1 MSYQI
6 DKLINTPQLM
16 LNTILSWKATKHLRL
31 HTHLQYY
38 GKQQVF
44 HLEPISYAT
53 YSGLLEHYAQ
63 LQLQEM
69 ESPGSI
75 APEEFSEVETKLEY
89 YSSRASVQKDYSGRF
104 LVNVGANYTIGNI
117 ELGLDVHNLFNH
129 HYTQSGMST
138 GLIPQKGLW
147 LLGSISYRF

>member
-1 MSYQI
+1 
-6 DKLINTPQLM
+6 
-16 LNTILSWKATKHLRL
+16 
-31 HTHLQYY
+31 
-38 GKQQVF
+38 
-44 HLEPISYAT
+44 
-53 YSGLLEHYAQ
+53 
-63 LQLQEM
+63 M